1 MDSPADRRA
10 GYAKTEQALREQ
22 QRRMAGIRA
31 TAESDDEL
39 ISATVGGHGE
49 LVELRLDP
57 RIFRTPDSTG
67 LARAITKTVHR
78 AAELAQDEGF
88 ALISDLFPAGTTA
101 ATADLRLG
109 PVLHELDRRIAGG
122 ER

>member
-1 MDSPADRRA
+1 MGTFTDRRA
-10 GYAKTEQALREQ
+10 GYARTEQRLRDQ
-22 QRRMAGIRA
+22 QRRMAEVRA
-31 TAESDDEL
+31 TAESEDEL

-57 RIFRTPDSTG
+57 RVFRVPDSAG
-67 LARAITKTVHR
+67 LARAITGTIHR
-78 AAELAQDEGF
+78 AAELAQEEGF
-88 ALISDLFPAGTTA
+88 AIIEEHFPAETTA

>member
-1 MDSPADRRA
+1 MGDHADRKA
-10 GYAKTEQALREQ
+10 GYARTEKGLREQ
-22 QRRMAGIRA
+22 QRRMAEIRA

-39 ISATVGGHGE
+39 ISATVGGYGE

-57 RIFRTPDSTG
+57 RVFRTPDSTG
-67 LARAITKTVHR
+67 LAQAITKTVQR
-78 AAELAQDEGF
+78 AAELAHEEGF
-88 ALISDLFPAGTTA
+88 GVISDLFPAGVTA
-101 ATADLRLG
+101 EEADLRLG